1 MGSFPFPRFFHLSTE
16 AQDARVSPGGGG
28 SSQEQ
33 KRGGNGLIAQK
44 RRRRPV
50 LP

>member
-1 MGSFPFPRFFHLSTE
+1 MRVAGE

-33 KRGGNGLIAQK
+33 KKGGET
-44 RRRRPV
+44 V
-50 LP
+50 LLRKSVVAVLSHMNYTENQHA